1 MKYLPHLFLL
11 LLATLPARAVEVP
24 VTTDLQADA
33 RQAAERRV
41 PLMLVVAADYCSFCK
56 LLAEEFLK
64 PMLLSGDYTDKVLI
78 RELRIDDD
86 DTIRDFDGAE
96 ISPDTIALRYRA
108 SLTPTLLFLDAQG
121 REVAQRLVGVGT
133 LDFYGEE
140 IDQAILRALQGIRAP
155 SRQ

>member
-1 MKYLPHLFLL
+1 MKYPPYLFLL
-11 LLATLPARAVEVP
+11 LLTALPARAVEVP
-24 VTTDLQADA
+24 VTTNLQADA
-33 RQAAERRV
+33 QLAAERRI

-56 LLAEEFLK
+56 LLSEEFLK

-86 DTIRDFDGAE
+86 DAIRDFDGSRIA
-96 ISPDTIALRYRA
+96 PDALALRYRA

-121 REVAQRLVGVGT
+121 REVARRLVGVGT

-140 IDQAILRALQGIRAP
+140 IDQTILRARQRIRA
-155 SRQ
+155 SGR